1 MDPSAS
7 TPSIILAGGG
17 TAGHTSP
24 LIATAERLRELA
36 PGVRLVAVGTPK
48 GLEARVVPAAGLD
61 LQMIP
66 PVPLPRR
73 LTPQLAS
80 VPGRLAGAVK
90 QAMAILDAADADAV
104 VGFGGY
110 VSLPVYLAAL
120 ARRVPVVIH
129 EQNAV
134 PGLANKVAATFA
146 KVVAVSFP
154 NTPLRN
160 ARYVGMPVRAAI
172 TDLDRAAD
180 RARARADLGFEGDRP
195 LLLVSGGSQGAV
207 AINNATEA
215 AREEL
220 LAHGIDVLHVLGPK
234 NLTDAHRV
242 VTHPTTGA
250 RYVPVGYVDAMEQAY
265 AAADLM
271 VGRSGAGTVIETAT
285 VGLPAIFVP
294 LPHGNGEQA
303 RNADF
308 LVDADAAVLVP
319 NADLDGP
326 RLLADALPL
335 LTDPA
340 RLAAVRE
347 RLAGL
352 VPADAAADLA
362 RIVLDAAR
370 GR

>member
-1 MDPSAS
+1 MVPSGS
-7 TPSIILAGGG
+7 TLSIVLAGGG

-24 LIATAERLRELA
+24 LIATAERLREA
-36 PGVRLVAVGTPK
+36 EPGVRLTAVGTPK
-48 GLEARVVPAAGLD
+48 GLETRVIPAAGLD
-61 LQMIP
+61 LRLIP

-73 LTPQLAS
+73 LTPALAA
-80 VPGRLAGAVK
+80 VPGRLAGSVRE
-90 QAMAILDAADADAV
+90 AMLILKEVEADAV

-120 ARRVPVVIH
+120 TRRIPVVLH

-146 KVVAVSFP
+146 RVVAVSFP

-160 ARYVGMPVRAAI
+160 ARHVGLPVRAAI
-172 TDLDRAAD
+172 SGLDRDAARE
-180 RARARADLGFEGDRP
+180 RARRDLGFGTDRP

-207 AINNATEA
+207 AINNATLA

-220 LAHGIDVLHVLGPK
+220 LANGVDVLHVLGPK

-242 VTHPTTGA
+242 VTHPSTGA
-250 RYVPVGYVDAMEQAY
+250 RYVPVGYVDAMEDAY

-271 VGRSGAGTVIETAT
+271 VARSGAGTVVETAT
-285 VGLPAIFVP
+285 VGLPAVFVP

-308 LVDADAAVLVP
+308 IIAAGAGVLVP
-319 NADLDGP
+319 NAELDGP
-326 RLLADALPL
+326 RLLAEAVPL
-335 LTDPA
+335 LTDPE
-340 RLAAVRE
+340 RLATMRGK
-347 RLAGL
+347 LAGL

-362 RIVLDAAR
+362 RIVLDLAR
-370 GR
+370 GH